1 MDGKPSKRPLLL
13 GHRGARAVRSI
24 PENSIA
30 SIDRALADGCDGVEF
45 DVRLTAD
52 GEAVLCHDPET
63 AGLKI
68 SDASAIEVPDLA
80 RLPEVLA
87 RFQTSAFLDIELKV
101 SGVEKIILDLL
112 ERFPPHRKFV
122 ISSFDPDLL
131 RRLRTENSFVP
142 LGLICETT
150 AELSHWRQAPI
161 EYLILHHEL
170 IERIPSLLSDIK
182 AAQKKSMVWTV
193 NSAAEMKRF
202 SDLEVDGIISD
213 ETALLCKTLKGRS

>member
-52 GEAVLCHDPET
+52 REAVLWHDPET
-63 AGLKI
+63 AGLRI
-68 SDASAIEVPDLA
+68 CDATVNEVPDLA
-80 RLPEVLA
+80 RLTDVLA

-101 SGVEKIILDLL
+101 PGLEKITLDLL
-112 ERFPPHRKFV
+112 EHFPPHRGFV

-131 RRLRTENSFVP
+131 RRLRTENSSVP
-142 LGLICETT
+142 LGLICETV
-150 AELSHWRQAPI
+150 AELSHWRHVPI
-161 EYLILHHEL
+161 DYLILHHEL
-170 IERIPSLLSDIK
+170 IERFPTLPSDLR
-182 AAQKKSMVWTV
+182 AEQKKCMVWTV
-193 NSAAEMKRF
+193 NSAAEMRRF
-202 SDLEVDGIISD
+202 SALEIDGIISD
-213 ETALLCKTLKGRS
+213 ETALLCRTLG